1 MLSKVQKPKTK
12 QELVKAISQANL
24 ASFDLYE
31 GNDLTKV
38 PTKHDLTRSNSAV
51 VVLRMK

>member
-12 QELVKAISQANL
+12 QDLVKAISQANL

-38 PTKHDLTRSNSAV
+38 PTKHDLTRTNAV
-51 VVLRMK
+51 VLVLRLK

>member
-38 PTKHDLTRSNSAV
+38 PTKYDLTRTNAV
-51 VVLRMK
+51 VLVLRMK

>member
-1 MLSKVQKPKTK
+1 MLSKVLKPKTK
-12 QELVKAISQANL
+12 QDLVKAISQANL

-38 PTKHDLTRSNSAV
+38 PTKYDLTRTNAV
-51 VVLRMK
+51 VLVLRMK

>member
-24 ASFDLYE
+24 ASFNLYE
-31 GNDLTKV
+31 GNDISKV
-38 PTKHDLTRSNSAV
+38 PTKQDLTRTNAV
-51 VVLRMK
+51 VLVLQIK

>member
-12 QELVKAISQANL
+12 QDLLKAISQANL

-38 PTKHDLTRSNSAV
+38 PTKYDLTRTNAV
-51 VVLRMK
+51 VLVLRMK

>member
-31 GNDLTKV
+31 GDALTKV
-38 PTKHDLTRSNSAV
+38 PAKHDLTRTNS
-51 VVLRMK
+51 VVLVLRLK